1 MGGAKNCP
9 ETPRQKM
16 IGMMYLV
23 LTAMLALNVSTNVL
37 NAFGLVDRSLHIS
50 LENAEEQNEA
60 QYERFAQMYHDTPD
74 KLTVNNYV
82 GRIDSLKAASDS
94 LFNYIE
100 HFKREVHLL
109 VDGPET
115 PDSLLT
121 IKIEG
126 VSDFDTPSRYA
137 SDMFDPVTGKPNGV
151 ELRERITKYREE
163 LIAIRHAEEWR
174 PKRRPGQTDEAFQ
187 RFTNRLAEVREEVN
201 LVFATDSAPDN
212 SGQMLSW
219 EQVIFE
225 GMPVGACMAI
235 LTKYQND
242 IRAYE
247 GKTLS
252 WFQTMVGGQDYKANY
267 IQAYV
272 IPKSSYVMRGDQFE
286 AQIILAAVDTTDKPQ
301 YFVDNVQ
308 LGEDGIYR
316 APASSVGEH
325 TFSGIIKYRKGRRIN
340 EAPFTSSYVVGEPSA
355 SVMNEDLNI
364 IYRDFDNRYIIS
376 VPGVSESQLKV
387 NVNGAKVS
395 RSGKFYIMR
404 PNADAKTV
412 KVTVLADMNGR
423 QVTMGEKNFKVQ
435 KLPTPSPYFMDGGK
449 MVNSSSTARKSLNK
463 NTILEIG
470 YGEDG
475 LLEVGFEITSFDT
488 YILRKTGKSSG
499 NKFSAAQL
507 KQIGQLKSGDLV
519 LVQNIKYR
527 TKGGA
532 EQQYPGNLTLVLK

>member
-1 MGGAKNCP
+1 
-9 ETPRQKM
+9 M

-50 LENAEEQNEA
+50 LENAEEQNES

-100 HFKREVHLL
+100 NFKREVHLL

-187 RFTNRLAEVREEVN
+187 RFTNRLAEVREEIH

-252 WFQTMVGGQDYKANY
+252 WFQTIVGGQDYKANY

-272 IPKSSYVMRGDQFE
+272 IPKSSYVLRGDQFE

-340 EAPFTSSYVVGEPSA
+340 EAPFTSSYMVGEPSA

-364 IYRDFDNRYIIS
+364 IYRGFDNRYVVS

-387 NVNGAKVS
+387 NVSGAKVT

-404 PNADAKTV
+404 PNADAKFV
-412 KVTVLADMNGR
+412 KVTVVADMNGR
-423 QVTMGEKNFKVQ
+423 QVTMGERNFKVQ
-435 KLPTPSPYFMDGGK
+435 KLPDPTPYFMDGAK
-449 MVNSSSTARKSLNK
+449 MVPSTGTARKSLNK
-463 NTILEIG
+463 NTVLEIG

-475 LLEVGFEITSFDT
+475 LLEVGFEVTSFET
-488 YILRKTGKSSG
+488 YILRKTAKSSG
-499 NKFSAAQL
+499 NKFSAAQI
-507 KQIGQLKSGDLV
+507 KQLGQLKSGDVV
-519 LVQNIKYR
+519 LIQNIKYR
-527 TKGGA
+527 TKG
-532 EQQYPGNLTLVLK
+532 EPESKYPGNLSLVLK